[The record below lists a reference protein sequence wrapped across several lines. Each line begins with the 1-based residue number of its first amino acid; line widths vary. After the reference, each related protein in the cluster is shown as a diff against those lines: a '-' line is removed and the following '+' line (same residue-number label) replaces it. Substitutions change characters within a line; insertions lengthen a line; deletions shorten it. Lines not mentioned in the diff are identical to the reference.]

1 MSTTITCSRCHE
13 QGHYAIDCTNNV
25 SHNVTRRVIT
35 CGFCQEEGHNRRTCP
50 SNRNVTIRKKKTW
63 KRRVQKQYETE
74 DHDCSICFEDC
85 KKKGCE
91 LECGHRFHTKCIFTW
106 LSKND
111 TCPLCRGEVKE
122 LKRIESL
129 RLPSANIVYP
139 ITRLLEETINT
150 EALTK
155 REYSHAF
162 YMMLKVRLE
171 SLSGN
176 DYQEFLDVVDN

>member
-1 MSTTITCSRCHE
+1 MSV
-13 QGHYAIDCTNNV
+13 N
-25 SHNVTRRVIT
+25 RRVIT

-63 KRRVQKQYETE
+63 KRRVQKQYESD

-122 LKRIESL
+122 LKRREEYNF
-129 RLPSANIVYP
+129 PSQNIVYP
-139 ITRLLEETINT
+139 MTRMVEEIINT
-150 EALTK
+150 EPLTK
-155 REYSHAF
+155 REYCLAF
-162 YMMLKVRLE
+162 YMMLKSRLE

-176 DYQEFLDVVDN
+176 EYEQFLDIVDN